1 MRQSGELMSS
11 QTDLEERLMRYIE
24 EKGVV
29 WPHSQESKE
38 VITMRGGK
46 WQLSG
51 KSVLITGAAEGIG
64 AATARGLS
72 ARQACLSLVDVQG
85 DMLHQLA
92 LDLGGVAFCQQVDIT
107 QPEAL
112 EAAVTATLKRF
123 GQLDVV
129 LVNAGVVTVGSVERG
144 DPLAFERVIRVNL
157 LGAWQTVRAVLPH
170 VIEASG
176 YILFVSSLAGTVQ
189 GPLHAAYNSS
199 KAGLQAL
206 ANTLRLEVEGL
217 GVDIG
222 TAHLIYTATQTGR
235 GAVEHPLMRALP
247 GLPAMKPQP
256 VEETAALLVRGIE
269 RRSRT
274 IATPAARLALLV
286 PEVFQL
292 AVEGLARRR
301 GWATAIREQG
311 E

>member
-1 MRQSGELMSS
+1 
-11 QTDLEERLMRYIE
+11 
-24 EKGVV
+24 
-29 WPHSQESKE
+29 
-38 VITMRGGK
+38 
-46 WQLSG
+46 
-51 KSVLITGAAEGIG
+51 
-64 AATARGLS
+64 
-72 ARQACLSLVDVQG
+72 
-85 DMLHQLA
+85 
-92 LDLGGVAFCQQVDIT
+92 
-107 QPEAL
+107 
-112 EAAVTATLKRF
+112 
-123 GQLDVV
+123 
-129 LVNAGVVTVGSVERG
+129 
-144 DPLAFERVIRVNL
+144 
-157 LGAWQTVRAVLPH
+157 
-170 VIEASG
+170 
-176 YILFVSSLAGTVQ
+176 
-189 GPLHAAYNSS
+189 
-199 KAGLQAL
+199 LQAL